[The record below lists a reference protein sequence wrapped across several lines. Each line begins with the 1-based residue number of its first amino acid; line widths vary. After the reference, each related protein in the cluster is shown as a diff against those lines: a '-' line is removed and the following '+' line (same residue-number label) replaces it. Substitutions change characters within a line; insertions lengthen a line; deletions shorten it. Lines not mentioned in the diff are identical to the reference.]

1 MSNLLQTQVSPLN
14 KSVTLGKLLL
24 LSVLQFPYLLGEDHS
39 INLLE
44 LFVRT
49 KEVSICTVLPCVLV
63 AQSCLTLCDPT
74 DCSLLGSSADKMDL
88 CWQSNV
94 SAFQYAV

>member
-49 KEVSICTVLPCVLV
+49 K
-63 AQSCLTLCDPT
+63 
-74 DCSLLGSSADKMDL
+74 
-88 CWQSNV
+88 
-94 SAFQYAV
+94 

>member
-1 MSNLLQTQVSPLN
+1 MPNLLQTQVSPLN

-24 LSVLQFPYLLGEDHS
+24 LSVLQFPYLLGDHR

-49 KEVSICTVLPCVLV
+49 K
-63 AQSCLTLCDPT
+63 
-74 DCSLLGSSADKMDL
+74 
-88 CWQSNV
+88 
-94 SAFQYAV
+94 